1 MLLFNLQNKN
11 SPSRNK
17 KSYKTPVLPKIKI
30 KRVATLKSSENS
42 NLDSTPTKNSKLM
55 IPMSDR
61 NSEIINIV
69 IYLAK

>member
-11 SPSRNK
+11 RASKNK

-42 NLDSTPTKNSKLM
+42 NLDSTPTKNSKLL
-55 IPMSDR
+55 IPISDR
-61 NSEIINIV
+61 NSEILNV
-69 IYLAK
+69 LLSD